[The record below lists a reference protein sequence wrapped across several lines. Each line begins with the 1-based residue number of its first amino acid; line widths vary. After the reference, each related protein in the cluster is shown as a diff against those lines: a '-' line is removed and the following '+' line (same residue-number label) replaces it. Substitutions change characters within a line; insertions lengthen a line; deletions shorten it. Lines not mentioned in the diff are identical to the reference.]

1 MRKKIKT
8 AYFCQ
13 SLWLLIVRVEEGSSI
28 TLGNNKEKERRGRV
42 KNAVEKD
49 NRGQSTKE
57 KKTGEIVIPYLQ
69 VQQK

>member
-1 MRKKIKT
+1 M
-8 AYFCQ
+8 
-13 SLWLLIVRVEEGSSI
+13 LL
-28 TLGNNKEKERRGRV
+28 
-42 KNAVEKD
+42 EKD